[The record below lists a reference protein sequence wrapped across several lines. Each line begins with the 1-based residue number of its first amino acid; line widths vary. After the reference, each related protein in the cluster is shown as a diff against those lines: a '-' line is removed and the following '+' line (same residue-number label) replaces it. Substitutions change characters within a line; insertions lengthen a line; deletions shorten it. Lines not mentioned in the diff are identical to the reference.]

1 MNKATAFQAATPP
14 ESTSAESTS
23 AAPAIE
29 TLPFELGEDIGR
41 RGAIGL
47 VVLDVDS
54 TLEQEFRAILP
65 LDGVALYVSRI
76 AMGNKVTKET
86 LRAMEGDITASA
98 AQIHPGRKLDVLAFA
113 CTSGAVAIGE
123 ERVFQRLREARP
135 GISCTSPMT
144 AGVAGLKRLGCES
157 VALITPY
164 TADITTMM
172 GGFIEDH
179 GIRVTAAATF
189 DNTDDA
195 EVARI
200 SQGSIREAI
209 LSQGAGPGDA
219 VFVSCSSLHVLPLI
233 EDCEAELGKPV
244 LASNQAMAWHSM
256 RLAGIDDALPGFG
269 RLLMR

>member
-1 MNKATAFQAATPP
+1 MNKATALQAETS
-14 ESTSAESTS
+14 ES
-23 AAPAIE
+23 APDIG
-29 TLPFELGEDIGR
+29 TLPFELGEDIGQ

-54 TLEQEFRAILP
+54 TLEQEYRAILP
-65 LDGVALYVSRI
+65 LDGVSLYVSRI

-86 LRAMEGDITASA
+86 LRAMEGDITTSA

-113 CTSGAVAIGE
+113 CTSGTVAIGE
-123 ERVFQRLREARP
+123 ARVFERLRKARP

-164 TADITTMM
+164 TADITAMM

-179 GIRVTAAATF
+179 GISVTTAATF
-189 DNTDDA
+189 DNTNDA

-200 SQGSIREAI
+200 SRSSIREAI
-209 LSQGAGPGDA
+209 LSQGAGACDA
-219 VFVSCSSLHVLPLI
+219 VFVSCSSLHVLPVI
-233 EDCEAELGKPV
+233 EECEAELSKPV

-269 RLLMR
+269 RLLMH

>member
-1 MNKATAFQAATPP
+1 MNKIMANVAETP
-14 ESTSAESTS
+14 S
-23 AAPAIE
+23 AAPVIE
-29 TLPFELGEDIGR
+29 TLRFELGQEIGH

-76 AMGNKVTKET
+76 TMGNQVTKES
-86 LRAMEGDITASA
+86 LRAMEGGIAASA
-98 AQIHPGRKLDVLAFA
+98 ALIHPGRRLDVLAFA

-123 ERVFQRLREARP
+123 ARVFRRLREARP
-135 GISCTSPMT
+135 GIACTSPMT
-144 AGVAGLKRLGCES
+144 AGVAGLKRLGCQS

-164 TADITTMM
+164 TADITAMM
-172 GGFIEDH
+172 GGFIAEH
-179 GIRVTAAATF
+179 GIAVAAAATF
-189 DNTDDA
+189 DNANDA

-200 SQGSIREAI
+200 SKGSIRAAI
-209 LSQGAGPGDA
+209 LSAGAGPSDA

-244 LASNQAMAWHSM
+244 LTSNQAMAWHSM

-269 RLLMR
+269 RLLMH